1 MKIPVIALSLCMAC
15 CAVSA
20 APAPDK
26 MPVIGEWSGRGETVG
41 NTFTACATL
50 SPYMDN
56 LYLHLDYSVH
66 YDKAGLPALKTETF
80 YYFLDGGKDEGVSL
94 DNQSNVFQLNSIY
107 AERRMST
114 QGLKNGKAIAQTE
127 WRLSEDGKTLSYVR
141 FGQMPSGEM
150 KEISEVAMTRVPD
163 GGHCGKTDHL

>member
-1 MKIPVIALSLCMAC
+1 MKIPAIALSLCMAC

-41 NTFTACATL
+41 NAFSACATF

-56 LYLHLDYSVH
+56 LYLHLDYSVN
-66 YDKAGLPALKTETF
+66 YDKGSLPDLKTETF
-80 YYFLDGGKDEGVSL
+80 YYFLDDGKVEGVSL
-94 DNQSNVFQLNSIY
+94 DNQSNVFQLNGIY

-127 WRLSEDGKTLSYVR
+127 WRLSEDGKTLSFVR

-150 KEISEVAMTRVPD
+150 KEISEVTMTRVPE
-163 GGHCGKTDHL
+163 GGSCGK